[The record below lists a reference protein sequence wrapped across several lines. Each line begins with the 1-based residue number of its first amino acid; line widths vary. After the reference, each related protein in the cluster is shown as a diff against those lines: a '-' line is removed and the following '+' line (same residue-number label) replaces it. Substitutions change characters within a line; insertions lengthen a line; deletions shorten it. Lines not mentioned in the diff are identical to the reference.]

1 MTGQKTLPMNSARMR
16 NRGFELELGVD
27 IIKTPDILW
36 SFSVNGGTYTTTVLD
51 VPDGTGSDAYGG
63 NWTASIDK
71 WDVQGAYL
79 NGAPVIYLRG
89 IGKPYY
95 NLYMYKYGGVDS
107 NTGLPLYAS
116 TVSKDNIAKLQQAQ
130 HVYGEIKEGNTVY
143 TTNYSLATRQ
153 EFGDVTPD
161 FVGGFSTSFRYKNFD
176 LAATFAFQ
184 LGGYFYSTS
193 YSDWWYNPQNND
205 GIGSSHLSKELKGN
219 TWTPD
224 NTGAKF
230 PMVFAYSTTGKVHG
244 ANIGS
249 DESMKTDLALF
260 KASYLNVKNITVGYN
275 FPQKWMDKIGIGGI
289 RVYASLDNFWMICK
303 DGIDPRMSLTGGL
316 DVGAMPYPYM
326 RTCSLG
332 VNVTF

>member
-1 MTGQKTLPMNSARMR
+1 
-16 NRGFELELGVD
+16 
-27 IIKTPDILW
+27 
-36 SFSVNGGTYTTTVLD
+36 
-51 VPDGTGSDAYGG
+51 
-63 NWTASIDK
+63 
-71 WDVQGAYL
+71 
-79 NGAPVIYLRG
+79 
-89 IGKPYY
+89 
-95 NLYMYKYGGVDS
+95 MYKYGGVDS

-230 PMVFAYSTTGKVHG
+230 PVYSPIPRPAK
-244 ANIGS
+244 
-249 DESMKTDLALF
+249 
-260 KASYLNVKNITVGYN
+260 YTV
-275 FPQKWMDKIGIGGI
+275 QIS
-289 RVYASLDNFWMICK
+289 V
-303 DGIDPRMSLTGGL
+303 
-316 DVGAMPYPYM
+316 AM
-326 RTCSLG
+326 RA
-332 VNVTF
+332 

>member
-1 MTGQKTLPMNSARMR
+1 MR

-153 EFGDVTPD
+153 EF
-161 FVGGFSTSFRYKNFD
+161 
-176 LAATFAFQ
+176 
-184 LGGYFYSTS
+184 
-193 YSDWWYNPQNND
+193 
-205 GIGSSHLSKELKGN
+205 
-219 TWTPD
+219 
-224 NTGAKF
+224 
-230 PMVFAYSTTGKVHG
+230 
-244 ANIGS
+244 
-249 DESMKTDLALF
+249 
-260 KASYLNVKNITVGYN
+260 
-275 FPQKWMDKIGIGGI
+275 
-289 RVYASLDNFWMICK
+289 
-303 DGIDPRMSLTGGL
+303 
-316 DVGAMPYPYM
+316 AM
-326 RTCSLG
+326 
-332 VNVTF
+332 

>member
-1 MTGQKTLPMNSARMR
+1 MNSASPTADVGRKCSSDT
-16 NRGFELELGVD
+16 GCCADPQPFDLSLE
-27 IIKTPDILW
+27 
-36 SFSVNGGTYTTTVLD
+36 TVRLD

-153 EFGDVTPD
+153 EFGDVISSA
-161 FVGGFSTSFRYKNFD
+161 VSAHRSVIRTSISRRLSHSNS
-176 LAATFAFQ
+176 AAISIVPAI
-184 LGGYFYSTS
+184 
-193 YSDWWYNPQNND
+193 P
-205 GIGSSHLSKELKGN
+205 
-219 TWTPD
+219 
-224 NTGAKF
+224 
-230 PMVFAYSTTGKVHG
+230 
-244 ANIGS
+244 
-249 DESMKTDLALF
+249 
-260 KASYLNVKNITVGYN
+260 
-275 FPQKWMDKIGIGGI
+275 
-289 RVYASLDNFWMICK
+289 
-303 DGIDPRMSLTGGL
+303 TGGTIPRTMT
-316 DVGAMPYPYM
+316 VSAV
-326 RTCSLG
+326 RTCRKS
-332 VNVTF
+332 